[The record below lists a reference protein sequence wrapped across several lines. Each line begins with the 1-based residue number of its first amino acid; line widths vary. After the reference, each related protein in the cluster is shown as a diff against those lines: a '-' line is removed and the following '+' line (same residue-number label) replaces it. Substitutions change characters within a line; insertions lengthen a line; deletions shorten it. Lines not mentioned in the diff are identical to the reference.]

1 MKADQALRIDRG
13 LPLHEQPDTGHN
25 RWHPDIP
32 PRLTADPGEV
42 VCLETRD
49 AIDGQVTPATTAAEL
64 ATVDSHRIHPL
75 TGPVHVN
82 GAQPGDLLD
91 VEILDV
97 IPEAWGFGVETPD
110 YGLLRDEFPDYYLAH
125 FDLRD
130 GGATSAQLPGVRLP
144 GAPFMGVMGVA
155 PSHEILAHSLV
166 REREFAI
173 PGYNPSEPRSAVPGD
188 AAIAREG
195 LCTIP
200 PRSHGGNFDI
210 KQLTRG
216 AVLEL
221 PVGVPGALFSAG
233 DAHFA
238 QGDGECVTGLEM
250 GATFYCRFGLRK
262 GLAHERNIT
271 EPRVRR
277 ADYFQNPEH
286 ALPRRFF
293 ATTGQSFTASGA
305 VTHSSITVAARSALR
320 QMIDHL
326 GQEYGFDRQQA
337 YMICSLAVDLKI
349 SQAVNRPNYTASAV
363 LPQDIFVD

>member
-1 MKADQALRIDRG
+1 MKADRALRIDRG
-13 LPLHEQPDTGHN
+13 LPLHSQPDTGHN

-32 PRLTADPGEV
+32 PRLTVEPGEV

-49 AIDGQVTPATTAAEL
+49 AVDGQVTPATTAADL
-64 ATVDSHRIHPL
+64 AAIDAHRTHPL
-75 TGPVHVN
+75 TGPVYVN
-82 GAQPGDLLD
+82 GAQPGDLLE
-91 VEILDV
+91 VEILEV
-97 IPEAWGFGVETPD
+97 VPEAWGFGVETPNF
-110 YGLLRDEFPDYYLAH
+110 GLLSDEFPDYYIAH

-130 GGATSAQLPGVRLP
+130 GYATSAQLPGVRIP

-155 PSHEILAHSLV
+155 PSHEFLAHSLM
-166 REREFAI
+166 RERELGI
-173 PGYNPSEPRSAVPGD
+173 PGYCPSEPHSAVPGD
-188 AAIAREG
+188 TAIASEG

-200 PRSHGGNFDI
+200 PRAHGGNFDI

-221 PVGVPGALFSAG
+221 PVGVAGALFSVG

-262 GLAHERNIT
+262 GLAQERGIT
-271 EPRVRR
+271 EPRFRR

-286 ALPRRFF
+286 AVPRRLF
-293 ATTGQSFTASGA
+293 ATTGQSLAASGA
-305 VTHSSITVAARSALR
+305 VTHSGLTVAARSALR
-320 QMIDHL
+320 QMIEHL

-363 LPQDIFVD
+363 LPLDIFVD